1 MTRPQPMIS
10 PQRRHPRFLWGA
22 AGVMLLAG
30 SVAEMTLHGGAAI
43 WAGLLGLIGPDLAFL
58 AGIGQ
63 PNEPGLLSARA
74 VPAYNPVHRL
84 WLPVIMLAAVIADGQ
99 SGGQAAPYVAA
110 SLGWLA
116 HIALDRALGFR
127 LRAADGSIRPWNTVH
142 GAKADE
148 NTENLGGRQGA
159 S

>member
-1 MTRPQPMIS
+1 MTRPQPMTS

-30 SVAEMTLHGGAAI
+30 SVAEMALHGGAAI

-58 AGIGQ
+58 AGIGE
-63 PNEPGLLSARA
+63 PNEPGLLPARA
-74 VPAYNPVHRL
+74 VPAYNLVHRL

-99 SGGQAAPYVAA
+99 SGQQAAPYVAA

-127 LRAADGSIRPWNTVH
+127 LRAADGSIRP
-142 GAKADE
+142 
-148 NTENLGGRQGA
+148 
-159 S
+159 